1 MELIILGQ
9 PVQGREIY
17 KNQTQW
23 NITRGPYQVIINEWR
38 WDHSNY
44 KNYTYYLK
52 IGSECL
58 LHNQKSVDTP
68 EEAIAIIDTTLSEYI
83 SHKKQVE
90 QLY

>member
-9 PVQGREIY
+9 PIQGREIY

-38 WDHSNY
+38 WDRSNY

-52 IGSECL
+52 IGSENL
-58 LHNQKSVDTP
+58 LYNHKSVDTP
-68 EEAIAIIDTTLSEYI
+68 EEAIAIIDTALSEYI
-83 SHKKQVE
+83 SNKRQVE